1 MRQLGQLEAA
11 VMQHLWGLDHPAL
24 VREVL
29 ENISHDRPLA
39 YTTVL
44 TVLDNLHSKGLV
56 QREKVGKAYAYA
68 PVSSR
73 EEHTAAMLQEVLAE
87 SDDRTVALMHLV
99 GRMESE
105 EAAELLAA
113 LTERA
118 NESSVVSV
126 PGSSVEAGPRARP
139 AQRSW
144 AGRRCP
150 PPSSWRSCSPRWR
163 WPCPS
168 CR

>member
-87 SDDRTVALMHLV
+87 SDDRTAALMHLV

-118 NESSVVSV
+118 NESS
-126 PGSSVEAGPRARP
+126 
-139 AQRSW
+139 
-144 AGRRCP
+144 
-150 PPSSWRSCSPRWR
+150 
-163 WPCPS
+163 
-168 CR
+168 

>member
-1 MRQLGQLEAA
+1 
-11 VMQHLWGLDHPAL
+11 MQHLWGLDHPAL

-87 SDDRTVALMHLV
+87 SDDRTAALMHLV

-118 NESSVVSV
+118 DESS
-126 PGSSVEAGPRARP
+126 
-139 AQRSW
+139 
-144 AGRRCP
+144 
-150 PPSSWRSCSPRWR
+150 
-163 WPCPS
+163 
-168 CR
+168 

>member
-1 MRQLGQLEAA
+1 MRQLGQLETAA
-11 VMQHLWGLDHPAL
+11 MQHLWGLDQPAL

-29 ENISHDRPLA
+29 ENIGHHRPLA
-39 YTTVL
+39 YTTVM

-87 SDDRTVALMHLV
+87 SDDRTAALMHLV

-113 LTERA
+113 LSERA
-118 NESSVVSV
+118 AESS
-126 PGSSVEAGPRARP
+126 
-139 AQRSW
+139 
-144 AGRRCP
+144 
-150 PPSSWRSCSPRWR
+150 
-163 WPCPS
+163 
-168 CR
+168 

>member
-1 MRQLGQLEAA
+1 MRPACARAAGAYAALGPSFPSDRGDAAKWAEFVRASAVDAHRTEACT
-11 VMQHLWGLDHPAL
+11 AL

-87 SDDRTVALMHLV
+87 SDDRTAALMHLV

-118 NESSVVSV
+118 DESS
-126 PGSSVEAGPRARP
+126 
-139 AQRSW
+139 
-144 AGRRCP
+144 
-150 PPSSWRSCSPRWR
+150 
-163 WPCPS
+163 
-168 CR
+168 

>member
-1 MRQLGQLEAA
+1 MGA
-11 VMQHLWGLDHPAL
+11 GPPCL

-29 ENISHDRPLA
+29 EKISHDRPLA
-39 YTTVL
+39 YTTVM

-73 EEHTAAMLQEVLAE
+73 AEHTAEMLQEVLAD
-87 SDDRTVALMHLV
+87 SQDRTAALMHLV

-118 NESSVVSV
+118 D
-126 PGSSVEAGPRARP
+126 GP
-139 AQRSW
+139 S
-144 AGRRCP
+144 
-150 PPSSWRSCSPRWR
+150 
-163 WPCPS
+163 
-168 CR
+168 

>member
-11 VMQHLWGLDHPAL
+11 VMQHLWGLDPPAL

-87 SDDRTVALMHLV
+87 SDDRTVALMHLARALARAGARRFFAAV
-99 GRMESE
+99 TE

-118 NESSVVSV
+118 NESS
-126 PGSSVEAGPRARP
+126 
-139 AQRSW
+139 
-144 AGRRCP
+144 
-150 PPSSWRSCSPRWR
+150 
-163 WPCPS
+163 
-168 CR
+168 